1 MEKRLGFVGII
12 VEHRENNAQEVNTL
26 LSEFGEIIVARQG
39 VPYKDK
45 ECNVITLVVDSD
57 TDTLGKLNGK
67 LGNIPGVSVKSAL
80 SKNK

>member
-12 VEHRENNAQEVNTL
+12 VDHRKDNARKVNDL
-26 LSEFGEIIVARQG
+26 LTEFGEIIVARQG

-45 ECNVITLVVDSD
+45 GCNVITLVVDTD
-57 TDTLGKLNGK
+57 TDSLGKLNGK
-67 LGNIPGVSVKSAL
+67 LGNIDGVSVKSAL

>member
-12 VEHRENNAQEVNTL
+12 VDHREDNAKEVNDL
-26 LSEFGEIIVARQG
+26 LTEFGDIIVARQG

-45 ECNVITLVVDSD
+45 KCNVITLVVDSD
-57 TDTLGKLNGK
+57 NDTLGRLNGK
-67 LGNIPGVSVKSAL
+67 LGNINGVSVKSAL